1 LQTYQQKKL
10 SHGKSCVQGFQSV
23 LNNNTI
29 KKRPSFFII
38 LSTNYHR
45 INVSQ
50 FEFVELF
57 LLSFTELQRRIGEIR
72 TLYINCWARK
82 KQ

>member
-1 LQTYQQKKL
+1 MRARLSICVEQQY
-10 SHGKSCVQGFQSV
+10 H
-23 LNNNTI
+23 
-29 KKRPSFFII
+29 KKRPSFVII